1 MIPEEGAI
9 NAITFSWTRLAA
21 VMILAWPVPA
31 HAQQT
36 PPLDALPALKVFLD
50 CTECDIEYQRQN
62 VTFVDYVRDRALAD
76 LHVLVTTQDTGGG
89 GALWVIKFI
98 GLGRFQNQ
106 DRTFTFATAQRA
118 TQDNRRKEF
127 ARLFRI
133 GLAGYA
139 ANSSIAPQLDVAW
152 KRPAHALATSE
163 TDPWNF
169 WTFRISA
176 NGNLT
181 GEQSSTTHSY
191 RVSFSGS
198 RTTQNWKINMS
209 ANGNADK
216 RVFVFGDDRRIESR
230 RDSWTLSGLVVRS
243 LGGKAGAGF
252 IASTARSSVTNIDRS
267 TKFAAGVEY
276 DVFPYSES
284 NRHSLTVQYTVGTSD
299 YEYVDVTIFD
309 KLRET
314 VPTHGFNVSLG
325 LRAPWGSLGSYS
337 SVSQHLH
344 LRDRYRASVSGST
357 EVNLFKGLSFNMLA
371 RYDKINDQISL
382 RKGSASTEEILLRQR
397 QLGTDYS
404 YSFAVGVSYRF
415 GSIFNTVVNPR
426 FGGPGG
432 FAYGSVP

>member
-1 MIPEEGAI
+1 VAPRDLLG
-9 NAITFSWTRLAA
+9 RLVA
-21 VMILAWPVPA
+21 VLILGWPVSAP
-31 HAQQT
+31 AQQP

-50 CTECDIEYQRQN
+50 CTECDIDYQRQN
-62 VTFVDYVRDRALAD
+62 VIFVDYVRDRALAD

-89 GALWVIKFI
+89 GTLWVIKFI
-98 GLGRFQNQ
+98 GLGHLENQ

-127 ARLFRI
+127 ARVFRI

-139 ANSSIAPQLDVAW
+139 ASSLIAPQLDVAW
-152 KRPAHALATSE
+152 RRPAGASATAE

-176 NGNLT
+176 NGNLA
-181 GEQSSTTHSY
+181 GEQSSTTQSY
-191 RVSFSGS
+191 RVSFSSS
-198 RTTQNWKINMS
+198 RTTQNWKINVS

-216 RVFVFGDDRRIESR
+216 RVFTIGDDRRIESR
-230 RDSWTLSGLVVRS
+230 RDSWTLGGLVVRS
-243 LGGKAGAGF
+243 VGGKAGAGF
-252 IASTARSSVTNIDRS
+252 VASMARSSVTNIDRS
-267 TKFAAGVEY
+267 TKVAAGVEY
-276 DVFPYSES
+276 DFFPYSES
-284 NRHSLTVQYTVGTSD
+284 DRHSLTVQYTVGTND
-299 YEYVDVTIFD
+299 YEYGEVTIFN

-314 VPTHGFNVSLG
+314 VPTHGLNVSLG
-325 LRAPWGSLGSYS
+325 LRAQWGSLGSYS
-337 SVSQHLH
+337 SVSQHLNRH
-344 LRDRYRASVSGST
+344 DQYRASVSGST
-357 EVNLFKGLSFNMLA
+357 EVNLFKGLSFNVLA

-432 FAYGSVP
+432 FTYGSGP